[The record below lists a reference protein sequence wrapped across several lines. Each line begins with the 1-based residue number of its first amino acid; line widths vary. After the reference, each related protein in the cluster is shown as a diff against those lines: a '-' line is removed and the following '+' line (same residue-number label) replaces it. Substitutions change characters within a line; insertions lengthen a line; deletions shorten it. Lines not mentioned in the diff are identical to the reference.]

1 MGFLAMTSSPL
12 AQRRQASFHAMQQSL
27 GLVQG
32 PVGLMSLM
40 GLAGVVDAVEVL
52 GAFISNSS
60 YGDGIVSC
68 SLEIGASM
76 SATSASV
83 RLPYYPHLIPGSSA
97 GACDTCSSAC
107 CWLRGDK
114 VGS

>member
-12 AQRRQASFHAMQQSL
+12 AQRRQASFHARQQAL
-27 GLVQG
+27 G
-32 PVGLMSLM
+32 VGLMSWM
-40 GLAGVVDAVEVL
+40 GLASVVDAVEVL

-76 SATSASV
+76 SATSASA

-97 GACDTCSSAC
+97 CACDTCSSAC
-107 CWLRGDK
+107 CWPRGDK
-114 VGS
+114 VYIGS